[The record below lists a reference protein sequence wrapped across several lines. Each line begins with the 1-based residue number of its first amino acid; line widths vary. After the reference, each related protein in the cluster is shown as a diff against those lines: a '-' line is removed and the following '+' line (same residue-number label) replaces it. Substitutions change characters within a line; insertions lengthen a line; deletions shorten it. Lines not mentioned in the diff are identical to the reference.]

1 VVHVDSRVQENVLA
15 ELRKIGAVEFAR
27 AIRL

>member
-1 VVHVDSRVQENVLA
+1 VDSRVPENVLA
-15 ELRKIGAVEFAR
+15 ELRKIGAVELAR